1 MSWSAWSSRINVGSI
16 VSQGLEQVSK
26 LKEDVEKQFD
36 QVVSGAPSG
45 GSGSGSGAA
54 AATAEAL
61 DAGPRLDLTKL
72 EVPPPLPIPPAPL
85 SERRSEGA
93 VSRFNALNL
102 PAPPRSADGKLPG
115 RQGGAGATAAATTN
129 DAFFASFLSNAEAT
143 RGETEKKRPSSSSS
157 STEAASPSEVVTAQ
171 VDDDA
176 HVNEEKDAR
185 SEEEETKKD
194 EVPAAE
200 EQTEE
205 PIEAVEPAKE
215 PLVLTEIE
223 ATPSAD
229 LEVESRDNDDDEHAP
244 IEAPSTESSDE
255 RAEETN
261 AKNDNGDDV
270 EDAASESNDP
280 SSACAVTAVEETT
293 ADEAPDDATLV
304 SPSDENGHSDHNVV
318 DEGAPPSDTGAKEQ
332 LHALQ
337 TALAQRE
344 AQLLSTSE
352 MIQELHDELD
362 KTCEREVAAV
372 ERNRVLSEQV
382 ELLRQEVVRLNRVA
396 VAAQQASARDAEV
409 AALQQAVVEKDEKLK
424 ALLDE
429 GQALS
434 VKQAQLEQRLRQ
446 LRREKNEEEEQ
457 KLKLQTQCDALS
469 TQVTEL
475 STALK
480 TAQDDAKRSAQDARQ
495 LQQTVEQT
503 SRQVATLEKE
513 LTVAKRE
520 ADAWREQHDDVARR
534 HDELEREIE
543 QHRDTSASH
552 ASLSAERSEMEATIA
567 FLTQHVRDL
576 EADAARRDELAR
588 LEAADLK
595 KKWQDALHRV
605 EALGHSV
612 TDATQPLLRQIHALQ
627 EDQRGRQQ
635 AWNASEAALRQRAQE
650 LTAQRVALEHD
661 KTELTTQVQALQE
674 QLSELQLTVHRR
686 ETDVTRERERVEQ
699 SQQRER
705 DARSRLEA
713 LQVELEELRLKY
725 TDVRHAK
732 DALTTRVQELQR
744 DAIEHDACGK
754 QSVMSSEELEQ
765 LRRRSEQLEHDLNWH
780 KQELQ
785 RMRRSSSTTSERDE
799 LAVNGNAETESHGG
813 AEPTTQASILERSLM
828 TSPVDGAPL
837 SATSVLGV
845 SQLQQRIRLREGENR
860 LLRQQLQ
867 ALESKQQASTEE
879 LVRLST
885 RNALLESNAATWQR
899 TNEELE
905 QLKQRQHVLL
915 ELFGEKEEQ
924 VEELQTEVA
933 ELKAFYRK
941 QLDTLAQQQQ
951 QQQRQ

>member
-36 QVVSGAPSG
+36 QVVSGTPNGAAS
-45 GSGSGSGAA
+45 SSSSAA
-54 AATAEAL
+54 AAAVATADEE
-61 DAGPRLDLTKL
+61 DSRLDLTKL

-85 SERRSEGA
+85 SERRSAGA

-102 PAPPRSADGKLPG
+102 PAPPRSADGKLTG
-115 RQGGAGATAAATTN
+115 RMGASAPTD
-129 DAFFASFLSNAEAT
+129 DAFFASFLSTTDSQREGRAS
-143 RGETEKKRPSSSSS
+143 KSSGARDEGK
-157 STEAASPSEVVTAQ
+157 TAAP
-171 VDDDA
+171 
-176 HVNEEKDAR
+176 
-185 SEEEETKKD
+185 
-194 EVPAAE
+194 VPAAAVDTAGKE
-200 EQTEE
+200 DVGSEGEDKQET
-205 PIEAVEPAKE
+205 PLAADAKLQPSVGGDSGVGATIEHPQNGEM
-215 PLVLTEIE
+215 
-223 ATPSAD
+223 
-229 LEVESRDNDDDEHAP
+229 
-244 IEAPSTESSDE
+244 STDE
-255 RAEETN
+255 RHGDGDAAAADAAAEGHT
-261 AKNDNGDDV
+261 D
-270 EDAASESNDP
+270 EDAAPTEADSVPDADDACELRGDA
-280 SSACAVTAVEETT
+280 SAAPPAVDEENVETEEQELVLRQPT
-293 ADEAPDDATLV
+293 ADVSAPGNTDSVASDQQEEDTDQDTSQCNGEDD
-304 SPSDENGHSDHNVV
+304 DQ
-318 DEGAPPSDTGAKEQ
+318 AKEQ
-332 LHALQ
+332 EASGTQAQLLALQ

-372 ERNRVLSEQV
+372 ERNRLLTDQV

-396 VAAQQASARDAEV
+396 VAAQQASARDDEV
-409 AALQQAVVEKDEKLK
+409 AALQQAVAEKDEKLK

-469 TQVTEL
+469 AQVAEL
-475 STALK
+475 SAALK
-480 TAQDDAKRSAQDARQ
+480 TTKDDAKRSTQEARQ
-495 LQQTVEQT
+495 LQQTLEQT
-503 SRQVATLEKE
+503 SRHVASLEEE
-513 LTVAKRE
+513 LAAAKRE
-520 ADAWREQHDDVARR
+520 ASAWREQHDDVARQHR
-534 HDELEREIE
+534 ELEQEIE

-552 ASLSAERSEMEATIA
+552 ASLTAERTEMETTIA

-627 EDQRGRQQ
+627 EDQRGRQE

-661 KTELTTQVQALQE
+661 KTELATQLQALQE
-674 QLSELQLTVHRR
+674 QLAELHLVVHRR
-686 ETDVTRERERVEQ
+686 EADVSRERERLEQ

-705 DARSRLEA
+705 DARGRLEA

-732 DALTTRVQELQR
+732 DALATRLQQLQR
-744 DAIEHDACGK
+744 DALEKDASG
-754 QSVMSSEELEQ
+754 QRPVVSSEELEQ
-765 LRRRSEQLEHDLNWH
+765 LRRRGEQLEHDLNWH

-785 RMRRSSSTTSERDE
+785 RVRRSPSTTSERDE
-799 LAVNGNAETESHGG
+799 RATTGGSDGAAAPDSSAEL
-813 AEPTTQASILERSLM
+813 TTQASILERSLL

-867 ALESKQQASTEE
+867 SLEAKQQASTEE

-899 TNEELE
+899 TTEELE

-951 QQQRQ
+951 

>member
-36 QVVSGAPSG
+36 QVVSGTPNGAAS
-45 GSGSGSGAA
+45 SSSSSSAA
-54 AATAEAL
+54 AAVATA
-61 DAGPRLDLTKL
+61 DDGDSRLDLTKL

-85 SERRSEGA
+85 SERRSAGA

-102 PAPPRSADGKLPG
+102 PVPPRSADGKLTG
-115 RQGGAGATAAATTN
+115 RMGTSAPT
-129 DAFFASFLSNAEAT
+129 DEAFFASFLSTTDSQREVCASKSSGARDEGKTAPPVPAAAVDTAGKEDAGSEGEDKQETPLAANEELQPSVDGGSGVGATVEQPQNGEMSTDERDGDGDAAADAAAEGHADEDAAPT
-143 RGETEKKRPSSSSS
+143 EADSVPDADDACELRGDASAAPPAVDEENVETEEQELVLRQPTADVSAPDNTDSV
-157 STEAASPSEVVTAQ
+157 ASDQ
-171 VDDDA
+171 Q
-176 HVNEEKDAR
+176 
-185 SEEEETKKD
+185 EEEEED
-194 EVPAAE
+194 
-200 EQTEE
+200 
-205 PIEAVEPAKE
+205 
-215 PLVLTEIE
+215 
-223 ATPSAD
+223 AD
-229 LEVESRDNDDDEHAP
+229 QDTSRCNGEDDDQ
-244 IEAPSTESSDE
+244 
-255 RAEETN
+255 
-261 AKNDNGDDV
+261 
-270 EDAASESNDP
+270 
-280 SSACAVTAVEETT
+280 
-293 ADEAPDDATLV
+293 
-304 SPSDENGHSDHNVV
+304 
-318 DEGAPPSDTGAKEQ
+318 AKEQ
-332 LHALQ
+332 EASGTQAQLLALQ

-372 ERNRVLSEQV
+372 ERNRLLTDQV

-396 VAAQQASARDAEV
+396 VAAQQASARDDEV
-409 AALQQAVVEKDEKLK
+409 AALQQAVAEKDEKLK

-469 TQVTEL
+469 AQVAEL
-475 STALK
+475 SAALK
-480 TAQDDAKRSAQDARQ
+480 TTKDDAKRSTQEARQ
-495 LQQTVEQT
+495 LQQTLEQT
-503 SRQVATLEKE
+503 SRHVASLEEE
-513 LTVAKRE
+513 LAAAKRE
-520 ADAWREQHDDVARR
+520 ASAWREQHDDVARQHR
-534 HDELEREIE
+534 ELEQEIE

-552 ASLSAERSEMEATIA
+552 ASLTAERTEMETTIA

-627 EDQRGRQQ
+627 EDQRGRQE

-661 KTELTTQVQALQE
+661 KTELTTQLQALQE
-674 QLSELQLTVHRR
+674 QLAELQLVVHRR
-686 ETDVTRERERVEQ
+686 EADVSRERERLEQ

-705 DARSRLEA
+705 DARGRLEA

-732 DALTTRVQELQR
+732 DALATRLQQLQR
-744 DAIEHDACGK
+744 DALEKDASG
-754 QSVMSSEELEQ
+754 QRPVVSSEELEQ
-765 LRRRSEQLEHDLNWH
+765 LRRRGEQLEHDLNWH

-785 RMRRSSSTTSERDE
+785 RVRRSPSTTSERDE
-799 LAVNGNAETESHGG
+799 RATAGGSDGAAAPDSSAEL
-813 AEPTTQASILERSLM
+813 TTQASILERSLL

-867 ALESKQQASTEE
+867 SLEAKQQASTEE

-899 TNEELE
+899 TTEELE

-951 QQQRQ
+951 